1 MKQYEVDLDQ
11 DVLDMLDAASKQKHV
26 SSFFFFYW
34 FFIFILGGGGGGVI
48 VLILIL
54 CVGLFIGECCSKIVL
69 G

>member
-34 FFIFILGGGGGGVI
+34 FFIFILGGGGGWCYCFNFNPVCGFVYR
-48 VLILIL
+48 
-54 CVGLFIGECCSKIVL
+54 
-69 G
+69 